1 MLHWFKSNGNLGK
14 QAILPSSRVAS
25 GRVCACSL
33 CSRLINSFTFQGV
46 HFNNLVLVLCIML
59 DMPES
64 WSVKFTLLAELY
76 LTVLNLYL
84 DERRGVQGNT
94 SRRSREF
101 PRAQPKGT
109 PETECWYFPVLP
121 YLRYGHYPIF
131 KSDEALPIAIAS
143 AVQSSS
149 NV

>member
-1 MLHWFKSNGNLGK
+1 MLHWFKSNGNLVK
-14 QAILPSSRVAS
+14 KAILPSGRVAS

-64 WSVKFTLLAELY
+64 WSVKFTLLAEMY

-94 SRRSREF
+94 SMRSREF
-101 PRAQPKGT
+101 PSAQPEAT
-109 PETECWYFPVLP
+109 LETECWYFSVLP
-121 YLRYGHYPIF
+121 YSSKGTDIIQSIKVMELYP
-131 KSDEALPIAIAS
+131 
-143 AVQSSS
+143 
-149 NV
+149 